1 MSSCQVG
8 RTLGAGVGEG
18 LGERSLVL
26 PLWAGGK
33 PHSWGAPQPLTVSAA
48 RVRVLTAVC
57 SQWLLWLLLAFV
69 LFLKP
74 PHTFTRATQHS
85 LALEPFCLLWRL
97 DVRNQ
102 HRAPHRDAFFTL
114 FPSVTYLR
122 RESHKNI
129 LFKENNACS
138 VSESGSCRSSRYI
151 CIRKM
156 NHNNENTIP
165 YQENGL
171 AKWYRLGSVNSTT
184 WPEIVLTLHFGR
196 PEWAR
201 AESGNALGSQVWFQ
215 QVNPKLMLP
224 SEADVGQARA
234 VDPNRPSEP
243 GGCGEWGKNRGVV
256 LTEQA
261 VWDQRRWE

>member
-8 RTLGAGVGEG
+8 RT
-18 LGERSLVL
+18 
-26 PLWAGGK
+26 
-33 PHSWGAPQPLTVSAA
+33 SWGWGGRRVRRTEFGAPLVSRWQTTLWGARQPSTASAA

-69 LFLKP
+69 LFRKP
-74 PHTFTRATQHS
+74 PHIFTRATQHS
-85 LALEPFCLLWRL
+85 LALEPFCLLWGL

-122 RESHKNI
+122 RESPHKNI

-165 YQENGL
+165 YQGNGL
-171 AKWYRLGSVNSTT
+171 VKWYRLGSVNSTT
-184 WPEIVLTLHFGR
+184 WPEIVLTPF
-196 PEWAR
+196 
-201 AESGNALGSQVWFQ
+201 
-215 QVNPKLMLP
+215 
-224 SEADVGQARA
+224 
-234 VDPNRPSEP
+234 
-243 GGCGEWGKNRGVV
+243 
-256 LTEQA
+256 T
-261 VWDQRRWE
+261 